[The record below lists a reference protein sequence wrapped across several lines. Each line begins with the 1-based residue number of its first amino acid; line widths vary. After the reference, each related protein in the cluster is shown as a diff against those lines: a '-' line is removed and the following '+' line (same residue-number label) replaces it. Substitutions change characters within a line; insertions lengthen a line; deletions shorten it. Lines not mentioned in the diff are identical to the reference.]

1 MRSQRAVTLV
11 RAFALPGTPVHHRF
25 HKGDNVRGSIMG
37 LTAKLLLL
45 LALIPV
51 SVQAEKTGPVGGIFA
66 GTAMILLLMP
76 LLLRFVET
84 CE

>member
-1 MRSQRAVTLV
+1 V
-11 RAFALPGTPVHHRF
+11 
-25 HKGDNVRGSIMG
+25 
-37 LTAKLLLL
+37 KLLLL

-51 SVQAEKTGPVGGIFA
+51 SVQAKETELVGGMFV

-84 CE
+84 GE